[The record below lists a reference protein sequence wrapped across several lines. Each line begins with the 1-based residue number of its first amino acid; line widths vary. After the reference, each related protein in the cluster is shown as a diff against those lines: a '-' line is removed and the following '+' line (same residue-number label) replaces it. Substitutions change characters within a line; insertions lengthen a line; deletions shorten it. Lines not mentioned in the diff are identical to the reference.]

1 MKNMLKIS
9 IRLSLHLVAA
19 SALLSAGVVRA
30 APETTVQN
38 TDAITYSIAP
48 LKERYPTDSIQSA
61 ESARSALKD
70 VQEART
76 RIEARY
82 TAEQH
87 ACYPKFFTT
96 SCLDKA
102 TEHRRKDLA
111 AIRPIEVEANAFIR
125 KSKVVE
131 SDRRLAEK
139 AAQNEADAAQR
150 AKDGEH
156 KALVIHDKE
165 ATDQR
170 DAISREAQR
179 QKRADEAARKVAEHA
194 AKEQQRKAHEEK
206 DAEQRAANIVKYN
219 KKVHDAEMRQKDVAQ
234 KKAERERQRAD
245 KAAKAAK
252 DQAVVPA
259 AP

>member
-1 MKNMLKIS
+1 MKNMLKTS
-9 IRLSLHLVAA
+9 IRLSLHLIAA
-19 SALLSAGVVRA
+19 SALFSAGAVHAESAPGGNADVA
-30 APETTVQN
+30 A
-38 TDAITYSIAP
+38 YSIAP
-48 LKERYPTDSIQSA
+48 LKDRYPTDSIQSA
-61 ESARSALKD
+61 ESARSALQD
-70 VQEART
+70 VQEARKH
-76 RIEARY
+76 IEARY
-82 TAEQH
+82 TLEQH

-111 AIRPIEVEANAFIR
+111 AIRPIEVEANAFVR

-131 SDRRLAEK
+131 SDRRMAEK

-170 DAISREAQR
+170 DAVSRETQR
-179 QKRADEAARKVAEHA
+179 QKRADDAARKNADHA

-206 DAEQRAANIVKYN
+206 DAAQRDANIVKYN

-234 KKAERERQRAD
+234 KKAERERQRAE
-245 KAAKAAK
+245 KAANAAK
-252 DQAVVPA
+252 GQAPA
-259 AP
+259 PTP

>member
-1 MKNMLKIS
+1 MLKTS
-9 IRLSLHLVAA
+9 IRLSLHLIVA
-19 SALLSAGVVRA
+19 SALFSAGA
-30 APETTVQN
+30 AHAESATTGSNV
-38 TDAITYSIAP
+38 DVAAYSIAP

-61 ESARSALKD
+61 ESARSALQD

-76 RIEARY
+76 HIEARY

-96 SCLDKA
+96 SCLDKV

-111 AIRPIEVEANAFIR
+111 AIRPIEVEANAFVR

-170 DAISREAQR
+170 DAVSRETQR
-179 QKRADEAARKVAEHA
+179 QKRADDAARKTADHA

-206 DAEQRAANIVKYN
+206 DATQHAANIVKYH
-219 KKVHDAEMRQKDVAQ
+219 KKVHEAEMRQKDVAQ
-234 KKAERERQRAD
+234 KKAERQRQRAE

-252 DQAVVPA
+252 DQAA
-259 AP
+259 APTP